1 MQNCDMMFNPFKK
14 KQGFQE
20 GQPAAEPYFPPDLE
34 RFRSGVIGE
43 FTPEPSPIP
52 EKERKFRAF
61 AREMES
67 PEKSVFDDEAA
78 YPRAAKMAK
87 TEREDFFQQ
96 KPAEDSDKLDMVL
109 QKLETIDLRLKVIE
123 QKLERRHI

>member
-1 MQNCDMMFNPFKK
+1 MFNPFRK
-14 KQGFQE
+14 KQGLRE
-20 GQPAAEPYFPPDLE
+20 EQPAAEPYFPPDLE
-34 RFRSGVIGE
+34 RFRVRDEEVPPISS
-43 FTPEPSPIP
+43 FDIP

-87 TEREDFFQQ
+87 PEREDFFQQ
-96 KPAEDSDKLDMVL
+96 KPAGDSDKIDMVL

-123 QKLERRHI
+123 QKLERRPI

>member
-1 MQNCDMMFNPFKK
+1 MFNPFKK
-14 KQGFQE
+14 KQLAQE
-20 GQPAAEPYFPPDLE
+20 GQGGSEPYLPQDLE

-43 FTPEPSPIP
+43 FAPEPSPIP

-67 PEKSVFDDEAA
+67 PESAIESDTA
-78 YPRAAKMAK
+78 YPREPGSARP
-87 TEREDFFQQ
+87 ERNDFFQQ
-96 KPAEDSDKLDMVL
+96 KPAGDADKIDMVL

-123 QKLERRHI
+123 QKMERRPV

>member
-1 MQNCDMMFNPFKK
+1 MFNPFKK

-20 GQPAAEPYFPPDLE
+20 ERSATEPYFPPDLE
-34 RFRSGVIGE
+34 RFRVRDEEI
-43 FTPEPSPIP
+43 TPPISAFDIP

-67 PEKSVFDDEAA
+67 PEKSVFDDEAD
-78 YPRAAKMAK
+78 YLRAAKMAK
-87 TEREDFFQQ
+87 SERDDFFQQ
-96 KPAEDSDKLDMVL
+96 KPADDSDKLDMVL

-123 QKLERRHI
+123 QKLERRPI